1 MPVNQFLPFAI
12 DEDANVM
19 SQVDYETLTA
29 RQSGFQTGVASSQ
42 QLNKVWRQSS
52 TVTSVLTQFICN
64 NQSNDVLD
72 NGETSNL
79 LGQLELALVNLFL
92 PVGSIISSFDS
103 DFDPNTK
110 YVGTT
115 WILHGQGRVPVGL
128 STQPEDPSWTQ
139 TVGNEFGEYDH
150 ELSIPEM
157 PTHKH
162 PIRLAHESGGTQD
175 TNGFPNVNAT
185 KWVTHSANEPD
196 LSECLNDGTGN
207 PLGSMGGST
216 AHNNVQ
222 PSIVEARW
230 RRTA

>member
-103 DFDPNTK
+103 DFDPNMK

-115 WILHGQGRVPVGL
+115 WVLHGQGRVPVGL
-128 STQPEDPSWTQ
+128 STQTEDPSWTK
-139 TVGNEFGEYDH
+139 TVANEFGEYAHTLTTD
-150 ELSIPEM
+150 ELPNFQ
-157 PTHKH
+157 
-162 PIRLAHESGGTQD
+162 LESGVVMSSGTID
-175 TNGFPNVNAT
+175 TNAAAYGTSELASPTDNSIMADGGACD
-185 KWVTHSANEPD
+185 VTALTS
-196 LSECLNDGTGN
+196 SI
-207 PLGSMGGST
+207 GGDQP
-216 AHNNVQ
+216 HQNVQ